1 MDDIVRLKPQSTYA
15 TVSAALTLAKGHRV
29 ALVFP
34 EGERTCLHETALL
47 DAISARCHQL
57 GKVAVII
64 GGDAWLRAHAVAA
77 GFETATTL
85 EDWGDTAPDLQAV
98 RPRRAGRSTP
108 RTPSRRCPTAD
119 MARTIPY
126 SDDTAS
132 DPWVI
137 EPPDYVIALRKAF
150 VSPSPVVR
158 APVVTGSLARVLL
171 DEDDDD
177 AIAASER
184 FEEVITGRILETS
197 GVIEQFYPAGSASR
211 HTYGLHHARRAA
223 RQNLRSGRTRRTADW
238 RSRRT
243 CGVSGPCHPTHARAE
258 PGVPESP
265 AGFGPRDSRSGWN
278 CLSRLTSSVR

>member
-1 MDDIVRLKPQSTYA
+1 MDDIVRLKRQSTYA

-34 EGERTCLHETALL
+34 EGERTCLHETELL
-47 DAISARCHQL
+47 GTLSARCYRL

-98 RPRRAGRSTP
+98 RPRRGSRSTP
-108 RTPSRRCPTAD
+108 HLRLVAVPPQADGSDDTDTAY
-119 MARTIPY
+119 AY
-126 SDDTAS
+126 SDDTVS

-158 APVVTGSLARVLL
+158 APVVSGSLARVLL

-197 GVIEQFYPAGSASR
+197 GI
-211 HTYGLHHARRAA
+211 H
-223 RQNLRSGRTRRTADW
+223 RTDL
-238 RSRRT
+238 
-243 CGVSGPCHPTHARAE
+243 
-258 PGVPESP
+258 PGG
-265 AGFGPRDSRSGWN
+265 A
-278 CLSRLTSSVR
+278 C

>member
-1 MDDIVRLKPQSTYA
+1 MDDIVQLKPQSTYA
-15 TVSAALTLAKGHRV
+15 TVSAALTLAKGRRV

-34 EGERTCLHETALL
+34 AGEPTCLHETALL
-47 DAISARCHQL
+47 DALSARCYQL
-57 GKVAVII
+57 AKVAVII

-85 EDWGDTAPDLQAV
+85 EDWGDTAPELRAA
-98 RPRRAGRSTP
+98 RPRRAAHSTP
-108 RTPSRRCPTAD
+108 RLHLVAVPPQEDANAAYT
-119 MARTIPY
+119 Y
-126 SDDTAS
+126 SDDTMS

-171 DEDDDD
+171 DEDEDD

-197 GVIEQFYPAGSASR
+197 GI
-211 HTYGLHHARRAA
+211 H
-223 RQNLRSGRTRRTADW
+223 RTAL
-238 RSRRT
+238 
-243 CGVSGPCHPTHARAE
+243 
-258 PGVPESP
+258 PGG
-265 AGFGPRDSRSGWN
+265 AY
-278 CLSRLTSSVR
+278 

>member
-15 TVSAALTLAKGHRV
+15 TVSAALTLAKGRRV

-47 DAISARCHQL
+47 DALSARCHRL

-85 EDWGDTAPDLQAV
+85 EDWGDTAPDLQAAV
-98 RPRRAGRSTP
+98 RSRRAGRSTP
-108 RTPSRRCPTAD
+108 RLHLVVPSHAD
-119 MARTIPY
+119 A
-126 SDDTAS
+126 SDTYGYADNDDIAS

-137 EPPDYVIALRKAF
+137 EPPDYVIALRQAF

-197 GVIEQFYPAGSASR
+197 GV
-211 HTYGLHHARRAA
+211 HRAT
-223 RQNLRSGRTRRTADW
+223 LPG
-238 RSRRT
+238 
-243 CGVSGPCHPTHARAE
+243 GVC
-258 PGVPESP
+258 
-265 AGFGPRDSRSGWN
+265 
-278 CLSRLTSSVR
+278 

>member
-15 TVSAALTLAKGHRV
+15 TVSAALALAKGRRV
-29 ALVFP
+29 ALAFP
-34 EGERTCLHETALL
+34 VNERTCLHETRML
-47 DAISARCHQL
+47 DALYARCHQL

-85 EDWGDTAPDLQAV
+85 EDWGDTAPDLRAA
-98 RPRRAGRSTP
+98 RPRRLSYSTP
-108 RTPSRRCPTAD
+108 RLRLVDVPPQQDGSAT
-119 MARTIPY
+119 Y

-158 APVVTGSLARVLL
+158 APVITGSLAEVLL
-171 DEDDDD
+171 DKADDDED
-177 AIAASER
+177 AISASER

-197 GVIEQFYPAGSASR
+197 GIY
-211 HTYGLHHARRAA
+211 
-223 RQNLRSGRTRRTADW
+223 RTAL
-238 RSRRT
+238 
-243 CGVSGPCHPTHARAE
+243 
-258 PGVPESP
+258 PGVP
-265 AGFGPRDSRSGWN
+265 
-278 CLSRLTSSVR
+278 

>member
-15 TVSAALTLAKGHRV
+15 TVSAALTLAKGRRV

-34 EGERTCLHETALL
+34 EGERACLHETALL
-47 DAISARCHQL
+47 DALSARCHRL

-108 RTPSRRCPTAD
+108 RLHLVALPLQADTNTPD
-119 MARTIPY
+119 
-126 SDDTAS
+126 SDDITS

-197 GVIEQFYPAGSASR
+197 GI
-211 HTYGLHHARRAA
+211 H
-223 RQNLRSGRTRRTADW
+223 RTAL
-238 RSRRT
+238 
-243 CGVSGPCHPTHARAE
+243 
-258 PGVPESP
+258 PGG
-265 AGFGPRDSRSGWN
+265 AY
-278 CLSRLTSSVR
+278 

>member
-15 TVSAALTLAKGHRV
+15 TVSAALTLAKGRRV

-47 DAISARCHQL
+47 DALSARCYRL

-108 RTPSRRCPTAD
+108 RLHLVATPLQAD
-119 MARTIPY
+119 TYTPD
-126 SDDTAS
+126 SDDIAS

-150 VSPSPVVR
+150 VTPSPVVR
-158 APVVTGSLARVLL
+158 APVITGSLARVLL

-197 GVIEQFYPAGSASR
+197 GI
-211 HTYGLHHARRAA
+211 H
-223 RQNLRSGRTRRTADW
+223 RTAI
-238 RSRRT
+238 
-243 CGVSGPCHPTHARAE
+243 
-258 PGVPESP
+258 PGG
-265 AGFGPRDSRSGWN
+265 AY
-278 CLSRLTSSVR
+278 

>member
-15 TVSAALTLAKGHRV
+15 TVSAALTLAKGRRV

-34 EGERTCLHETALL
+34 AGEPTCLRETALL
-47 DAISARCHQL
+47 DALSARCNQL

-85 EDWGDTAPDLQAV
+85 EDWGDTAPELRAA
-98 RPRRAGRSTP
+98 RPRRATHSTP
-108 RTPSRRCPTAD
+108 RLHLVAVPPPEDDTVAY
-119 MARTIPY
+119 AY
-126 SDDTAS
+126 SDDTMS

-137 EPPDYVIALRKAF
+137 EPPDYVIALRETF

-171 DEDDDD
+171 DDDEDD

-197 GVIEQFYPAGSASR
+197 GV
-211 HTYGLHHARRAA
+211 H
-223 RQNLRSGRTRRTADW
+223 RTALPG
-238 RSRRT
+238 
-243 CGVSGPCHPTHARAE
+243 GVY
-258 PGVPESP
+258 
-265 AGFGPRDSRSGWN
+265 
-278 CLSRLTSSVR
+278 

>member
-15 TVSAALTLAKGHRV
+15 TVSAALTLAKGRRV

-34 EGERTCLHETALL
+34 EGERACLHETALL
-47 DAISARCHQL
+47 DALSARCHRL
-57 GKVAVII
+57 GKVVVII

-108 RTPSRRCPTAD
+108 RLHLVALPLQADTNTPD
-119 MARTIPY
+119 
-126 SDDTAS
+126 SDDTVS

-197 GVIEQFYPAGSASR
+197 GI
-211 HTYGLHHARRAA
+211 H
-223 RQNLRSGRTRRTADW
+223 RTAL
-238 RSRRT
+238 
-243 CGVSGPCHPTHARAE
+243 
-258 PGVPESP
+258 PGG
-265 AGFGPRDSRSGWN
+265 AY
-278 CLSRLTSSVR
+278 

>member
-15 TVSAALTLAKGHRV
+15 TVSAALTLAKGRRV

-34 EGERTCLHETALL
+34 EGERTCLHETARL
-47 DAISARCHQL
+47 DALSARCYRL

-85 EDWGDTAPDLQAV
+85 EDWGDTAPDLQAI

-108 RTPSRRCPTAD
+108 RLHLVAIPLQADTYTPD
-119 MARTIPY
+119 
-126 SDDTAS
+126 SDNIAS

-150 VSPSPVVR
+150 VTPSPVVR
-158 APVVTGSLARVLL
+158 APIVTGSLARVLL

-197 GVIEQFYPAGSASR
+197 GI
-211 HTYGLHHARRAA
+211 H
-223 RQNLRSGRTRRTADW
+223 RTAI
-238 RSRRT
+238 
-243 CGVSGPCHPTHARAE
+243 
-258 PGVPESP
+258 PG
-265 AGFGPRDSRSGWN
+265 G
-278 CLSRLTSSVR
+278 TY

>member
-1 MDDIVRLKPQSTYA
+1 MDEIVRLKPQSTYA
-15 TVSAALTLAKGHRV
+15 TVSAALTLAKGQRV

-34 EGERTCLHETALL
+34 EGEPTCLHETALL
-47 DAISARCHQL
+47 DALSARCVRL

-98 RPRRAGRSTP
+98 RPRRAARRTP
-108 RTPSRRCPTAD
+108 RLHLVAVPPQAD
-119 MARTIPY
+119 TTDAFVY
-126 SDDTAS
+126 GDDTAS

-197 GVIEQFYPAGSASR
+197 GI
-211 HTYGLHHARRAA
+211 HRAP
-223 RQNLRSGRTRRTADW
+223 LPSG
-238 RSRRT
+238 
-243 CGVSGPCHPTHARAE
+243 VY
-258 PGVPESP
+258 
-265 AGFGPRDSRSGWN
+265 
-278 CLSRLTSSVR
+278 

>member
-15 TVSAALTLAKGHRV
+15 TVSAALTLAKGRRV

-34 EGERTCLHETALL
+34 EGEPTCLHETALL
-47 DAISARCHQL
+47 DALSDRCYRL

-85 EDWGDTAPDLQAV
+85 EDWGDTAPDLQAA
-98 RPRRAGRSTP
+98 RLRRTAHSTP
-108 RTPSRRCPTAD
+108 RLRLVDVPPQQDGSSA
-119 MARTIPY
+119 Y

-158 APVVTGSLARVLL
+158 APIITGSLAELLL
-171 DEDDDD
+171 DEEDDDDD
-177 AIAASER
+177 AITASER

-197 GVIEQFYPAGSASR
+197 GI
-211 HTYGLHHARRAA
+211 H
-223 RQNLRSGRTRRTADW
+223 RTAL
-238 RSRRT
+238 
-243 CGVSGPCHPTHARAE
+243 
-258 PGVPESP
+258 PGM
-265 AGFGPRDSRSGWN
+265 
-278 CLSRLTSSVR
+278 L

>member
-15 TVSAALTLAKGHRV
+15 TVSAALALTKGRRV

-34 EGERTCLHETALL
+34 VNERTCLHETTLL
-47 DAISARCHQL
+47 DALYARCHRL

-85 EDWGDTAPDLQAV
+85 EDWGDTAPDLQAA
-98 RPRRAGRSTP
+98 RPRRFSRSTP
-108 RTPSRRCPTAD
+108 RLHLVDVPPQAD
-119 MARTIPY
+119 A
-126 SDDTAS
+126 SAACGDDTAG

-158 APVVTGSLARVLL
+158 APIITGSLAEVLL

-177 AIAASER
+177 DDAITASER

-197 GVIEQFYPAGSASR
+197 GI
-211 HTYGLHHARRAA
+211 H
-223 RQNLRSGRTRRTADW
+223 RTAM
-238 RSRRT
+238 
-243 CGVSGPCHPTHARAE
+243 
-258 PGVPESP
+258 PGV
-265 AGFGPRDSRSGWN
+265 
-278 CLSRLTSSVR
+278 L

>member
-1 MDDIVRLKPQSTYA
+1 MDEIVRLKPQSTYA
-15 TVSAALTLAKGHRV
+15 TVSAALALAKGQRV

-34 EGERTCLHETALL
+34 AGERTCLHETTLL
-47 DAISARCHQL
+47 DALSARCVRL

-98 RPRRAGRSTP
+98 RPRRAAHRTP
-108 RTPSRRCPTAD
+108 RLHLVAVPPQVDASDAY
-119 MARTIPY
+119 AY
-126 SDDTAS
+126 GDDTAS

-150 VSPSPVVR
+150 VGPSPVVR

-197 GVIEQFYPAGSASR
+197 GV
-211 HTYGLHHARRAA
+211 HRAT
-223 RQNLRSGRTRRTADW
+223 LPG
-238 RSRRT
+238 
-243 CGVSGPCHPTHARAE
+243 GVC
-258 PGVPESP
+258 
-265 AGFGPRDSRSGWN
+265 
-278 CLSRLTSSVR
+278 

>member
-15 TVSAALTLAKGHRV
+15 TISAALALVKGRRV

-34 EGERTCLHETALL
+34 VNEPTCLHETSML
-47 DAISARCHQL
+47 DALSARCHQL

-85 EDWGDTAPDLQAV
+85 EDWGDTAPDLQAA
-98 RPRRAGRSTP
+98 RPRRHSYSTP
-108 RTPSRRCPTAD
+108 RLRLVTVPPQAD
-119 MARTIPY
+119 ASAAYSDAY
-126 SDDTAS
+126 SDDTAR

-150 VSPSPVVR
+150 VTPSPVVR
-158 APVVTGSLARVLL
+158 APIITGSLAQVLL

-177 AIAASER
+177 AITTSER

-197 GVIEQFYPAGSASR
+197 GI
-211 HTYGLHHARRAA
+211 H
-223 RQNLRSGRTRRTADW
+223 RTA
-238 RSRRT
+238 
-243 CGVSGPCHPTHARAE
+243 V
-258 PGVPESP
+258 PGI
-265 AGFGPRDSRSGWN
+265 
-278 CLSRLTSSVR
+278 L

>member
-15 TVSAALTLAKGHRV
+15 TVSAALTLAKGRRV

-108 RTPSRRCPTAD
+108 RLHLVAVPLQTDTN
-119 MARTIPY
+119 IPD
-126 SDDTAS
+126 SDDTVS

-150 VSPSPVVR
+150 VTPSPVVR

-197 GVIEQFYPAGSASR
+197 GV
-211 HTYGLHHARRAA
+211 HRAV
-223 RQNLRSGRTRRTADW
+223 LPG
-238 RSRRT
+238 
-243 CGVSGPCHPTHARAE
+243 GVC
-258 PGVPESP
+258 
-265 AGFGPRDSRSGWN
+265 
-278 CLSRLTSSVR
+278 

>member
-15 TVSAALTLAKGHRV
+15 TVSAALTLAKGRRV

-34 EGERTCLHETALL
+34 EGERTCLHEAALL
-47 DAISARCHQL
+47 DALSARCHRL

-108 RTPSRRCPTAD
+108 RLHLVAVPLQTDTN
-119 MARTIPY
+119 IPD
-126 SDDTAS
+126 SDDTVS

-150 VSPSPVVR
+150 VTPSPVVR

-197 GVIEQFYPAGSASR
+197 GV
-211 HTYGLHHARRAA
+211 HRAV
-223 RQNLRSGRTRRTADW
+223 LPG
-238 RSRRT
+238 
-243 CGVSGPCHPTHARAE
+243 GVC
-258 PGVPESP
+258 
-265 AGFGPRDSRSGWN
+265 
-278 CLSRLTSSVR
+278 

>member
-15 TVSAALTLAKGHRV
+15 TVSAALTLAKGRRV

-34 EGERTCLHETALL
+34 VGERTCLHETELL
-47 DAISARCHQL
+47 DALYARCQQL

-98 RPRRAGRSTP
+98 RPRRPSRSTP
-108 RTPSRRCPTAD
+108 RLHLIAVPSQAD
-119 MARTIPY
+119 ASAAYR
-126 SDDTAS
+126 DDTAS

-137 EPPDYVIALRKAF
+137 EPPDYVIALRKEF
-150 VSPSPVVR
+150 ISPSPVVR
-158 APVVTGSLARVLL
+158 EPIITGSLAQVLL
-171 DEDDDD
+171 EEDDDN

-197 GVIEQFYPAGSASR
+197 GI
-211 HTYGLHHARRAA
+211 H
-223 RQNLRSGRTRRTADW
+223 RTAM
-238 RSRRT
+238 
-243 CGVSGPCHPTHARAE
+243 
-258 PGVPESP
+258 PGMI
-265 AGFGPRDSRSGWN
+265 
-278 CLSRLTSSVR
+278 

>member
-15 TVSAALTLAKGHRV
+15 TVSAALTLAKGRRV

-47 DAISARCHQL
+47 DALSARCYRL

-108 RTPSRRCPTAD
+108 RLHLVAIPLQADTYTPD
-119 MARTIPY
+119 
-126 SDDTAS
+126 SDDIAS

-150 VSPSPVVR
+150 VTPSPVVR

-197 GVIEQFYPAGSASR
+197 GI
-211 HTYGLHHARRAA
+211 H
-223 RQNLRSGRTRRTADW
+223 RTAI
-238 RSRRT
+238 
-243 CGVSGPCHPTHARAE
+243 
-258 PGVPESP
+258 PGG
-265 AGFGPRDSRSGWN
+265 AY
-278 CLSRLTSSVR
+278 

>member
-15 TVSAALTLAKGHRV
+15 TVSAALTLAKGRRV

-34 EGERTCLHETALL
+34 AGERTCLHETTLFDAL
-47 DAISARCHQL
+47 SARCYRL

-85 EDWGDTAPDLQAV
+85 EDWGDTAPDLQAA

-108 RTPSRRCPTAD
+108 RLHLVAVSPQVDAD
-119 MARTIPY
+119 DAY
-126 SDDTAS
+126 ASSDDIAS
-132 DPWVI
+132 DMWMS

-158 APVVTGSLARVLL
+158 APIVTGSLARVLL

-197 GVIEQFYPAGSASR
+197 GVY
-211 HTYGLHHARRAA
+211 RAV
-223 RQNLRSGRTRRTADW
+223 LPG
-238 RSRRT
+238 
-243 CGVSGPCHPTHARAE
+243 GVC
-258 PGVPESP
+258 
-265 AGFGPRDSRSGWN
+265 
-278 CLSRLTSSVR
+278 

>member
-15 TVSAALTLAKGHRV
+15 TVSAALTLAKGRRV

-34 EGERTCLHETALL
+34 EGEPTCLHETALL
-47 DAISARCHQL
+47 DALSDRCYRL

-85 EDWGDTAPDLQAV
+85 EDWGDTAPDLRAI
-98 RPRRAGRSTP
+98 RPRRATRSTP
-108 RTPSRRCPTAD
+108 PLHLVTLPPQEDANAD
-119 MARTIPY
+119 YAY
-126 SDDTAS
+126 SDDTMS

-158 APVVTGSLARVLL
+158 APVVTGSLARLLL

-197 GVIEQFYPAGSASR
+197 GI
-211 HTYGLHHARRAA
+211 H
-223 RQNLRSGRTRRTADW
+223 RTAL
-238 RSRRT
+238 
-243 CGVSGPCHPTHARAE
+243 
-258 PGVPESP
+258 PGG
-265 AGFGPRDSRSGWN
+265 AF
-278 CLSRLTSSVR
+278 

>member
-1 MDDIVRLKPQSTYA
+1 MDEIVRLKPQSTYA
-15 TVSAALTLAKGHRV
+15 TVSAALTLAKGRRV

-34 EGERTCLHETALL
+34 EGERACLHETALL
-47 DAISARCHQL
+47 DALSARCHRL

-98 RPRRAGRSTP
+98 RPRRAAHRTP
-108 RTPSRRCPTAD
+108 RLHLVAVPPQEDASA
-119 MARTIPY
+119 AY
-126 SDDTAS
+126 AYESSDDITS

-171 DEDDDD
+171 HEDDDD

-197 GVIEQFYPAGSASR
+197 GV
-211 HTYGLHHARRAA
+211 HRAT
-223 RQNLRSGRTRRTADW
+223 LPG
-238 RSRRT
+238 
-243 CGVSGPCHPTHARAE
+243 GVC
-258 PGVPESP
+258 
-265 AGFGPRDSRSGWN
+265 
-278 CLSRLTSSVR
+278 